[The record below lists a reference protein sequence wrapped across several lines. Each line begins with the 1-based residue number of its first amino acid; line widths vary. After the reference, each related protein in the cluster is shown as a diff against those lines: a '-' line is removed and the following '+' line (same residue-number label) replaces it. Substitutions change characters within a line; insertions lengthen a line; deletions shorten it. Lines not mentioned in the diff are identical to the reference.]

1 MIMKGPKDGKSKI
14 DLHDALKDAAAQV
27 DKDALGEY
35 KVEFFVQVDNPK
47 ISEYRVTITP
57 V

>member
-1 MIMKGPKDGKSKI
+1 MKKPVKGKGKDLKE
-14 DLHDALKDAAAQV
+14 ALDKAAEEV
-27 DKDALGEY
+27 DPDALGEY
-35 KVEFFVQVDNPK
+35 KVELFVEVANPR

>member
-1 MIMKGPKDGKSKI
+1 MIVKVPKKGKGKDLKE
-14 DLHDALKDAAAQV
+14 ALDNAAEQV

-35 KVEFFVQVDNPK
+35 KVELFVQVDNPR
-47 ISEYRVTITP
+47 ISEYKVTITP

>member
-1 MIMKGPKDGKSKI
+1 MKGPKKGKGK
-14 DLHDALKDAAAQV
+14 DLKEALDKAAEQV

-35 KVEFFVQVDNPK
+35 KVELFVQVDNPR

>member
-1 MIMKGPKDGKSKI
+1 MIVKGPKRGKGK
-14 DLHDALKDAAAQV
+14 DLNEALDDAAKQV

>member
-1 MIMKGPKDGKSKI
+1 MIVKGPKRGKGK
-14 DLHDALKDAAAQV
+14 DLKEALDDAAKQV

>member
-1 MIMKGPKDGKSKI
+1 MIMKGPKKGKGI
-14 DLHDALKDAAAQV
+14 DLKAALDDAANQV

-35 KVEFFVQVDNPK
+35 KVELFVEVDNPK
-47 ISEYRVTITP
+47 IKEYRVTITP

>member
-1 MIMKGPKDGKSKI
+1 MKEPIKGKSKT
-14 DLHDALKDAAAQV
+14 DLHDALKNAADQV
-27 DKDALGEY
+27 PKDALGEY